1 MRVAPGMSIPEVDEE
16 RLEKEGLS
24 VSAVTDWGGRPKRAR
39 RPPPKSY
46 WEEFVATDEWY
57 IRELTADVPAD
68 EWQAAVEEENWAE
81 GEGESGD
88 EGEESASEG
97 SGEEDPDYSEDEAS
111 VEDGSDPSSEWQEL
125 SDDEL
130 QLTSG
135 SGPFSTPERSPS
147 PGSDTPTRE
156 RPSPDS
162 VNGSSAEGQ

>member
-1 MRVAPGMSIPEVDEE
+1 MTR
-16 RLEKEGLS
+16 
-24 VSAVTDWGGRPKRAR
+24 RA
-39 RPPPKSY
+39 
-46 WEEFVATDEWY
+46 
-57 IRELTADVPAD
+57 
-68 EWQAAVEEENWAE
+68 
-81 GEGESGD
+81 
-88 EGEESASEG
+88 GEESASDASTEH
-97 SGEEDPDYSEDEAS
+97 DPDYSEDDS
-111 VEDGSDPSSEWQEL
+111 VGDGSDYSSEGQEL